1 MSQTML
7 TITGNVTQAPK
18 ICYGK
23 KRGEPFAV
31 LKVAVNN
38 QRFDQETQQWLNTD
52 TTFYELICF
61 GAIGASAMASIRS
74 GDPVVAMGKFKVNA
88 WEGDTYKAQT
98 PTLTVEHLGPDLR
111 FGTAEFARGRT
122 TYATDRTDEE
132 VDFREL
138 AESRMAEDDAEAQA
152 EVDIPADADGVVSDQ
167 AAEDYLA
174 ASA

>member
-1 MSQTML
+1 MNQTML

-61 GAIGASAMASIRS
+61 GAIGASAMASVRS
-74 GDPVVAMGKFKVNA
+74 GDPVVAMGKFRVNA
-88 WEGDTYKAQT
+88 WEGESYKAQT

-111 FGTAEFARGRT
+111 FGTAEFTRGRT

-132 VDFREL
+132 VDFAAL
-138 AESRMAEDDAEAQA
+138 AESRLAQEGA
-152 EVDIPADADGVVSDQ
+152 ATQESGDIPADADGVVSDE